1 MCSAAAQAHFLWGHF
16 GKNCHILVLFTQNLP
31 LTGGKLQHSWC
42 NCLDLTDLFS
52 LPPPPAQEK
61 QIKKRQQMVTSVC
74 CDQPRTT
81 LSPSTPSHL
90 FKTGLPSP
98 RLIHT
103 CLPPTS
109 LFECLFSLSF
119 STKAN
124 DLLPVI
130 DTVAERR
137 RVKPNAYLHAQ
148 ACVSHN

>member
-1 MCSAAAQAHFLWGHF
+1 
-16 GKNCHILVLFTQNLP
+16 
-31 LTGGKLQHSWC
+31 
-42 NCLDLTDLFS
+42 
-52 LPPPPAQEK
+52 
-61 QIKKRQQMVTSVC
+61 MVTSVC
-74 CDQPRTT
+74 CDQPRAT

-90 FKTGLPSP
+90 CKTGLPSP
-98 RLIHT
+98 HLIYT
-103 CLPPTS
+103 RLPPTS

-130 DTVAERR
+130 DTAAERR